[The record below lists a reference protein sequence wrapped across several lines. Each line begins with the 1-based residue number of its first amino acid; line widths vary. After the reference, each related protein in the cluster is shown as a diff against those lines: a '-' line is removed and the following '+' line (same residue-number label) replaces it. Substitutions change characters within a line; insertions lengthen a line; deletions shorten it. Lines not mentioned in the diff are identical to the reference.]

1 MTTIILMVWSMPAVV
16 VHCAELAV
24 VSLQTGNLLLQ
35 IIRTINTLPPP
46 PSPLTSFPPRPL
58 GTLIFRSIF
67 NVAL

>member
-16 VHCAELAV
+16 VHSAELAV

-35 IIRTINTLPPP
+35 IIRTMNTLPPP
-46 PSPLTSFPPRPL
+46 PLTSFPPRPL

-67 NVAL
+67 NVAF

>member
-46 PSPLTSFPPRPL
+46 PPPSPSPP
-58 GTLIFRSIF
+58 FRL
-67 NVAL
+67 VLLAR

>member
-35 IIRTINTLPPP
+35 IIRTINTLLV
-46 PSPLTSFPPRPL
+46 STL
-58 GTLIFRSIF
+58 G
-67 NVAL
+67 NVTITV

>member
-46 PSPLTSFPPRPL
+46 PHLLS
-58 GTLIFRSIF
+58 
-67 NVAL
+67 ALSSWHVDL